1 MDNGS
6 ADNCST
12 VTLAIDSSNFDC
24 SEVGANTVKL
34 YVTDANSNVDSTTA
48 TVTVLDTIKP
58 TVITQPV
65 TVYLDA
71 SGNAS
76 IVIADVENGT
86 TDNCGTPILTLSNS
100 LFTCADIGANTVQLI
115 ATDVNGNVDSASVVV
130 TVSDTI
136 KPTVI
141 TQPITVYVDALGNAS
156 IVTADVDN
164 GTTDNC
170 GTPVLTLSKSSFTCA
185 DVGANTAQLIV
196 NDANGNIDSVSVVV
210 TVSDTIKPE
219 ITCIADTV
227 ICDPIFTFNAPT
239 GSDNCS
245 ILSVIQ
251 SSGIPSGG
259 NYSVG
264 TTTNTFVI
272 TDVNGN
278 VDSCSFTVTRE
289 DFPTLATA
297 GADVNICVDTFDLN
311 ANTPIVGIGSWSTF
325 TTGVTF
331 DDSSSPSTTIRG
343 LVRGENVLIWTISN
357 GVCDPSRDTIKVT
370 YDDQPTFAS
379 AGADIT
385 LCEVYEVSLGG
396 NNATV
401 GIGTWSTI
409 SGSASIMS
417 PNVSNSFVSNLSDGL
432 NQFVWTISNG
442 TCNDSFDTVNI
453 VVGKNPIVDVGPDKT
468 VFKDDGATLSAVI
481 TPDSLN
487 SQNLTYQWQPSFLLD
502 DASSSSTSTGFG
514 FEEDTEFTVLVT
526 SEQGC
531 IGRDTITVLV
541 KTLLEIP
548 TSFTPNGDGINDVWE
563 IKNFEQFAKMEV
575 VVYDPLGSEVYSTS
589 RYDYWNG
596 RRNGNDL
603 PVTTY
608 YYVITVTDF
617 SGKTEAL
624 NGIITILR

>member
-1 MDNGS
+1 ATDVNG
-6 ADNCST
+6 
-12 VTLAIDSSNFDC
+12 
-24 SEVGANTVKL
+24 
-34 YVTDANSNVDSTTA
+34 NVDSA
-48 TVTVLDTIKP
+48 SAVVTVTDSIKP
-58 TVITQPV
+58 TVITQAV

-71 SGNAS
+71 TGNAT
-76 IVIADVENGT
+76 ITTTDIDNGT
-86 TDNCGTPILTLSNS
+86 ADNCGTPALALSNTT
-100 LFTCADIGANTVQLI
+100 FDCANVGANTVQLI
-115 ATDVNGNVDSASVVV
+115 ATDVNGNVDSASAVV
-130 TVSDTI
+130 TVVDSIIPIITCTSDTI
-136 KPTVI
+136 TCNPVFTF
-141 TQPITVYVDALGNAS
+141 S
-156 IVTADVDN
+156 
-164 GTTDNC
+164 
-170 GTPVLTLSKSSFTCA
+170 TPV
-185 DVGANTAQLIV
+185 
-196 NDANGNIDSVSVVV
+196 
-210 TVSDTIKPE
+210 
-219 ITCIADTV
+219 
-227 ICDPIFTFNAPT
+227 
-239 GSDNCS
+239 GSDNCAIQS
-245 ILSVIQ
+245 IVQ

-259 NYSVG
+259 NYPVG
-264 TTTNTFVI
+264 TTINTFII

-311 ANTPIVGIGSWSTF
+311 ANTPIVGIGSWSTL
-325 TTGVTF
+325 TTSVTF
-331 DDSSSPSTTIRG
+331 DDNTSSSTTIRG

-357 GVCDPSRDTIKVT
+357 GVCDPSRDTITVT
-370 YDDQPTFAS
+370 YDDQPTFS
-379 AGADIT
+379 FAGADIT
-385 LCEVYEVSLGG
+385 LCEVYEISLGG
-396 NNATV
+396 NSATI

-432 NQFVWTISNG
+432 NQLVWTISNG

-531 IGRDTITVLV
+531 IGRDSISVFV

-589 RYDYWNG
+589 RYNYWNG
-596 RRNGNDL
+596 RRDGNDL

-617 SGKTEAL
+617 GGKTEAL
-624 NGIITILR
+624 NGIVTILR